1 MLPFVP
7 WPSIEGLPH
16 LLKKVPFTGPGE
28 VTFRCKP
35 KMHGT
40 YAGIH
45 IFNGEFQAQSRTK
58 NISIGDDNFGFAA
71 WVAENINPDEL
82 KLYGLGHCIIHGEWA
97 GPGIIAGTSLTKLK
111 EKHFFPFCFEFISAE
126 LKEDGTPRYHE
137 YFLEVDDIVRNLP
150 EKMQP
155 EVNSRVRVLPFYPL
169 EVTMDFDKMTGITEA
184 AELIAAELVKFD
196 VNDPY
201 VSQEFGVEGNGEG
214 LVFYPIVNGNLA
226 HSNKNIPVA
235 DNENTPISMQL
246 MFKCKTEKHKVAGT
260 KELVPTSIQNVASA
274 KAFAVMFVTQA
285 RIDQALTANGITV
298 MEKPKIGPVMGWLV
312 KDIQKESVA
321 ELEASEL
328 LWTDVSSAVA
338 EEARKQLMALCP
350 S

>member
-16 LLKKVPFTGPGE
+16 LLKKVPFTNPGKI
-28 VTFRCKP
+28 TFGCKP

-45 IFNGEFQAQSRTK
+45 IHNGRFQAQSRTR
-58 NISIGDDNFGFAA
+58 NIFPGDDNWGFAA
-71 WVAENINPDEL
+71 WVAETLSAADLSIYND
-82 KLYGLGHCIIHGEWA
+82 KGRTIIHGEWA
-97 GPGIIAGTSLTKLK
+97 GPGIIAGTSLTKLDQK
-111 EKHFFPFCFEFISAE
+111 YFFVFCMEYISDDKDDSVNPLHHEYYIFPEVIAEELPAE
-126 LKEDGTPRYHE
+126 LD
-137 YFLEVDDIVRNLP
+137 P
-150 EKMQP
+150 ENNP
-155 EVNSRVRVLPFYPL
+155 RVRILPYYPL
-169 EVTMDFDKMTGITEA
+169 EVTMDFDKMTGINEA
-184 AELIAAELVKFD
+184 AEAIAVELKKFD

-201 VSQEFGVEGNGEG
+201 ISQEFGVEGNGEG
-214 LVFYPIVNGNLA
+214 LVFYPL
-226 HSNKNIPVA
+226 
-235 DNENTPISMQL
+235 DMENTPDKMEL

-260 KELVPTSIQNVASA
+260 KKLVTTSIEKVASA

-285 RIDQALTANGITV
+285 RIDQALAANGITV
-298 MEKPKIGPVMGWLV
+298 MERPKIGLVMGWLV

-328 LWTDVSSAVA
+328 LWKDVSSAVA